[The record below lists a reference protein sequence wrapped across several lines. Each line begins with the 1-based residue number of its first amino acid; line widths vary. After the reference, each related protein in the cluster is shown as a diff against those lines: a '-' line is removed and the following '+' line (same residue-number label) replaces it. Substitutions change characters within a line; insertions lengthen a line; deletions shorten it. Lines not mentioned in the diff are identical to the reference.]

1 MEEKAVV
8 CTSQKDLAQV
18 KVEVKKEICPT
29 CSARSLCIGQ
39 QEEKGTITVLN
50 PMSARPGDQV
60 KIKIPEGYYTK
71 ELIRLFGILI
81 IGSIL
86 GLGLGY
92 LFALFL
98 SLPPTPVSLLG
109 FFLGLL
115 SGGIILFRHF
125 GRTKKNKLYP
135 VIIDIIRKGD
145 SHG

>member
-8 CTSQKDLAQV
+8 CSSQKDFAQV
-18 KVEVKKEICPT
+18 KVEVKDETCPT
-29 CSARSLCIGQ
+29 CPARSFCVGQ
-39 QEEKGTITVLN
+39 QEQKGTITVLN
-50 PMSARPGDQV
+50 SLSARAGDEV
-60 KIKIPEGYYTK
+60 KIEIPEGDYTK
-71 ELIRLFGILI
+71 ELIRFFGILL

-86 GLGLGY
+86 GLALGY
-92 LFALFL
+92 LLALFL
-98 SLPPTPVSLLG
+98 SWPPTPISLLG

-115 SGGIILFRHF
+115 SGGVILFRHF